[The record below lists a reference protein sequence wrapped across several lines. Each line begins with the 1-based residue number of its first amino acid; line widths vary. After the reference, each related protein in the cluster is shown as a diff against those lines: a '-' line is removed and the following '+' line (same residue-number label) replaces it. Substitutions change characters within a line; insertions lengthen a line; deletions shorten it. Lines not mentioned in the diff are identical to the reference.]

1 MRLSPAVVALAQV
14 ASAHYFFDSVV
25 QNGVAGTSFQYIRD
39 FTRAT
44 KYNPIKFSENPAAD
58 IRDGS
63 YIDGPDSRCNQG
75 AFTNA
80 AKTDVLEVSAGSDV
94 TVQLG
99 VGATMQHPGPAL
111 YYMSKA
117 PGGDVKTY
125 DGSGDWFKI
134 GETGVCNEGG
144 DFTKDAWCTWDKNS
158 LTATIPSDTPSGEYL
173 LRFEHIGI
181 HKSFMNEPEHF
192 VSCVQVK
199 VTGGGSGTPGPLVQF
214 PGAYKYT
221 DPYVSFS
228 IYNGFKA
235 LTMPGPSAWTGG
247 SSSANSVSSDANS
260 TVAEVSKAKNQAQ
273 TTLSTITRSAPAGAK
288 PTAPCASKKAGY

>member
-1 MRLSPAVVALAQV
+1 MKFSPVVLAVAQV
-14 ASAHYFFDSVV
+14 ASAHYFFDTVV
-25 QNGVAGTSFQYIRD
+25 QDGAAGKSFQYIRD

-44 KYNPIKFSENPAAD
+44 KYNPIKFSNNPAAD

-80 AKTDVLEVSAGSDV
+80 AETQVLDVTAGSDV
-94 TVQLG
+94 TVKLG

-117 PGGDVKTY
+117 PDGSVKNY

-134 GETGVCNEGG
+134 GETGVCTQSG
-144 DFTKDAWCTWDKNS
+144 DFTKDAWCTWDKNT
-158 LTATIPSDTPSGEYL
+158 LTATIPKDTPSGEYL
-173 LRFEHIGI
+173 LRFEHIGV
-181 HKSFMNEPEHF
+181 HKSFDHEPEHF

-199 VTGGGSGTPGPLVQF
+199 VTGGGNGTPGPLVKF

-228 IYNGFKA
+228 LYNGYKA
-235 LTMPGPSAWTGG
+235 FPMPGPAVWTGG
-247 SSSANSVSSDANS
+247 SSDVNS
-260 TVAEVSKAKNQAQ
+260 TSATEATVPSSLPS
-273 TTLSTITRSAPAGAK
+273 TTLMTATRFATPSAKASAACAK
-288 PTAPCASKKAGY
+288 LRH